1 MEEMVV
7 ERWLRVE
14 PNERPLA
21 LRPLHVLAPDW
32 GTDCRHFVDERLF
45 FLPGEHELLDD
56 ALLQMDDVRR
66 RAFASR
72 PRGQPVSVILLMR
85 QYFDAFSS
93 LSTRLPMDEAT
104 CRLDFAW
111 DFSALAREID
121 LRIVRHD
128 AEFEKACVLYT
139 IAAHQSL
146 QAAKIRFVDVHSL
159 WRRALLLQD
168 AAELLQSA
176 KGVMEAAGH
185 VEWPPC
191 FNAPVLDALS
201 WTMAAEAFG
210 CLFERRWKSD
220 DSTLEDRL
228 TAASETYVAY
238 RMAGEMLE
246 QVEAKQRYFLAR
258 HFLAVIETTAA
269 SDANFQSI
277 LQFSQRVV
285 SLAKKADELM
295 PAAFTDFYRH
305 VQRQFAHLIS
315 TFKKQ
320 FTPLPEG
327 ARREA
332 IAAEPAPALLDV
344 RPAVFPLD
352 EDAGDPFEFVG
363 DWRKREEIRP
373 VRAAVEAELRLLVGR
388 LEKAA
393 YDLYNDSVIYAL
405 FVEDLRE
412 KTPLPALIE
421 QKRELLVQSGGPAAF
436 ADRAK
441 MLEEANTKMK
451 QVVDYFV
458 YNVEEA
464 AAAGGPPAPQSVQKK
479 LRKMQRN
486 LEKSCKWM
494 DDLRAR
500 VQATMC
506 GLEVLGR
513 SKEELSAVIPEWRDD
528 VQPILSE
535 GDVHELRDQVTA
547 VYRVVDKADELIYE
561 SNKVFWTDEPV
572 EFATFDEWKAAVER
586 QHAAAADLT
595 TAAEEQLTAAAN
607 VRPLFAATVERL
619 AAEGFRPE
627 LSDRHAHLAGLAH
640 AFIGASHLQRAMD
653 EGFRVLAHIIASFRS
668 INPAALVE
676 AEEVVEVA
684 EVVRSRG

>member
-228 TAASETYVAY
+228 AAASET
-238 RMAGEMLE
+238 
-246 QVEAKQRYFLAR
+246 
-258 HFLAVIETTAA
+258 
-269 SDANFQSI
+269 
-277 LQFSQRVV
+277 QRVV

-373 VRAAVEAELRLLVGR
+373 VCAAVEAELRLLVGR

-421 QKRELLVQSGGPAAF
+421 QKRELLVQSGGSAAF

-547 VYRVVDKADELIYE
+547 VHRVVDKADELIYE

-627 LSDRHAHLAGLAH
+627 LSDRHAHLAGLAY

-653 EGFRVLAHIIASFRS
+653 EGFRVLAQIIASFRS
-668 INPAALVE
+668 INPATFVE

>member
-1 MEEMVV
+1 MEEVVV

-32 GTDCRHFVDERLF
+32 GPDCRHFVDERLF
-45 FLPGEHELLDD
+45 FLPNEHEGLDD
-56 ALLQMDDVRR
+56 ALLQMDDARR

-72 PRGQPVSVILLMR
+72 PRGQPVSVIQLMR
-85 QYFDAFSS
+85 KYFDVFSS
-93 LSTRLPMDEAT
+93 LSARLPMDEAT

-146 QAAKIRFVDVHSL
+146 QAAKIRVADVRSL
-159 WRRALLLQD
+159 WRRALLLRD

-210 CLFERRWKSD
+210 CLFERHWKSG
-220 DSTLEDRL
+220 ERL
-228 TAASETYVAY
+228 D
-238 RMAGEMLE
+238 
-246 QVEAKQRYFLAR
+246 
-258 HFLAVIETTAA
+258 VIETIAA

-277 LQFSQRVV
+277 LHFSRRVV
-285 SLAKKADELM
+285 LLAKKADELM

-305 VQRQFAHLIS
+305 VQRQLAHL
-315 TFKKQ
+315 TRVFEKQ
-320 FTPLPEG
+320 FTPPPEG
-327 ARREA
+327 AQREA
-332 IAAEPAPALLDV
+332 IAAEPAPAPVDV
-344 RPAVFPLD
+344 RPAAFPLD
-352 EDAGDPFEFVG
+352 EDAGDLFEFVG

-373 VRAAVEAELRLLVGR
+373 VRAAVEADFRLQVDR
-388 LEKAA
+388 LQKAA
-393 YDLYNDSVIYAL
+393 YDLRNDTVIYAL

-412 KTPLPALIE
+412 KTHLPASIE
-421 QKRELLVQSGGPAAF
+421 QKRERLEQSGGPAAF
-436 ADRAK
+436 ADRQK
-441 MLEEANTKMK
+441 MLEEANTKTK
-451 QVVDYFV
+451 RAVDYFV

-500 VQATMC
+500 VQATMR

-513 SKEELSAVIPEWRDD
+513 SKEELAASIPEWRED
-528 VQPILSE
+528 VGAVLSE

-547 VYRVVDKADELIYE
+547 VHRVVDKADELIDE

-572 EFATFDEWKAAVER
+572 EFATFAEWKAAVER

-595 TAAEEQLTAAAN
+595 TAAEEQLAAAAK
-607 VRPLFAATVERL
+607 VRPQFAATVERL
-619 AAEGFRPE
+619 TAAGFRLE
-627 LSDRHAHLAGLAH
+627 LSDRHAQLVALAR
-640 AFIGASHLQRAMD
+640 AFIGASHLQRAVD
-653 EGFRVLAHIIASFRS
+653 EGFRVLAQILASFRS
-668 INPAALVE
+668 INPAAFVE

-684 EVVRSRG
+684 EVVRSRV